1 MGKGM
6 ARSQTKEFVDER
18 GGNEVEQKSVE
29 KRMGTRCEVGVQAA
43 GPGHTARIQRVKV
56 FMGKGKGK
64 GR

>member
-1 MGKGM
+1 M
-6 ARSQTKEFVDER
+6 
-18 GGNEVEQKSVE
+18 EQKSVE